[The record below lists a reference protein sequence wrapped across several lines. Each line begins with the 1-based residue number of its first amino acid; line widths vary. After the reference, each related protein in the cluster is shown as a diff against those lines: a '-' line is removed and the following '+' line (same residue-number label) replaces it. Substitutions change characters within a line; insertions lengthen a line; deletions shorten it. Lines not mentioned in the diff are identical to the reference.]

1 MKSSGPTKSKKVV
14 ASRSTTVKKSQVNRG
29 DKGEENLGSTLSQL
43 QLDYEKSGDSSKL
56 VKVLG
61 PEAMDGIKINNA
73 DGTPYNGK
81 KTPSS
86 FKSDIQIVMNNTAN
100 VYHVS
105 VKTTDCSPPSLMN
118 STSRDAWVFAPGNPL
133 HNSLP
138 MLDELVH
145 IYIIAA
151 RAKSGS
157 ASAPSEDVKFLEL
170 EPVLST
176 HPQAASII
184 EGYIDLLA
192 YFMFKGTGTKIAPFP
207 ANSAILWNN
216 SQKTIDFR
224 ISLTD
229 NDKRAYATSI
239 FRDTIINLRPLRS
252 ALSSGNTSKYSG
264 DPWAVEYTYN
274 RPGKPKDGET
284 IYKHQLGIRLATRG
298 RCSTNSRTI
307 SAAAAEAAD
316 GAGSGPDPQSEM
328 MVDGEEE

>member
-14 ASRSTTVKKSQVNRG
+14 ASRSTTVKKTQVNRG

-43 QLDYEKSGDSSKL
+43 QLGYEQSGDSSTL
-56 VKVLG
+56 MTVFG
-61 PEAMDGIKINNA
+61 PEAIDGIKINNA
-73 DGTPYNGK
+73 DGTSYNGK

-118 STSRDAWVFAPGNPL
+118 STSRDAWVFMPGNPL

-138 MLDELVH
+138 MLDEFVH

-170 EPVLST
+170 EHVLSS
-176 HPQAASII
+176 HPQSASII
-184 EGYIDLLA
+184 EAYIDLLA

-216 SQKTIDFR
+216 SQRTIDFR
-224 ISLTD
+224 TSLTD
-229 NDKRAYATSI
+229 NDKRGYAASI

-284 IYKHQLGIRLATRG
+284 IYKHQLGVRLATRG
-298 RCSTNSRTI
+298 RCSAKSKAM

-316 GAGSGPDPQSEM
+316 GAGAGADPDSEM
-328 MVDGEEE
+328 MMVDDE